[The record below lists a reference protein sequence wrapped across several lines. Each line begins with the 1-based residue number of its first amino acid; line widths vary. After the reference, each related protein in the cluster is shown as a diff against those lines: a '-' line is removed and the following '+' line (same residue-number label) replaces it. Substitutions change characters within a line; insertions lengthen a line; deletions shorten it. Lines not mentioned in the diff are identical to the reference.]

1 MGVRGS
7 GTATVGTDG
16 ATGVL
21 RDLLERY
28 LGGTDSELARWL
40 LREEREE
47 ATVRIDP
54 VRLYTWD
61 FTPRMTDLSAAPSV
75 TQGEPASP
83 EYGHTGK

>member
-1 MGVRGS
+1 M
-7 GTATVGTDG
+7 
-16 ATGVL
+16 L
-21 RDLLERY
+21 
-28 LGGTDSELARWL
+28 L

>member
-1 MGVRGS
+1 VSGRCERTEWSNRSPARGKTYF
-7 GTATVGTDG
+7 TA
-16 ATGVL
+16 ARRVL
-21 RDLLERY
+21 
-28 LGGTDSELARWL
+28 L